1 MSKAHVGPR
10 SALYGPIGSD
20 TILLGYGPALAI
32 FVGVPSEAHRASC
45 GERLCFPIS
54 GGRPTMGASQE
65 QCRRTSAAFLPAGNA
80 ASRPERRAL
89 LGTACQEGNQEP
101 MCAAPA

>member
-1 MSKAHVGPR
+1 
-10 SALYGPIGSD
+10 
-20 TILLGYGPALAI
+20 
-32 FVGVPSEAHRASC
+32 
-45 GERLCFPIS
+45 
-54 GGRPTMGASQE
+54 MGASQE